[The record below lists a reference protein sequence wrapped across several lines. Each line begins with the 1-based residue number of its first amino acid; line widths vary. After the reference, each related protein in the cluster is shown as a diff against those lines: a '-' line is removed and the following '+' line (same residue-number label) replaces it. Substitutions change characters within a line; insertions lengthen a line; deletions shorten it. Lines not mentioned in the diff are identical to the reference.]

1 MAEFVRAEILGT
13 KFEYTTR
20 YVNPQPIG
28 MGSFGLVCSAFDQI
42 TQQPVA
48 LKKIMKP
55 FDSSSLAKRTYREI
69 RLLKYLRHENVW
81 GPDSV
86 AEGKIDPEF

>member
-1 MAEFVRAEILGT
+1 LKLLRLFTNKA
-13 KFEYTTR
+13 YTT
-20 YVNPQPIG
+20 
-28 MGSFGLVCSAFDQI
+28 SSAFDQI

-81 GPDSV
+81 RPDSV

>member
-28 MGSFGLVCSAFDQI
+28 MGSFGLVWYVL
-42 TQQPVA
+42 TTVA
-48 LKKIMKP
+48 LP
-55 FDSSSLAKRTYREI
+55 
-69 RLLKYLRHENVW
+69 LLT
-81 GPDSV
+81 D
-86 AEGKIDPEF
+86 F